1 MVKRSR
7 RRPLKAKSWVQF
19 PLALPQKITPL
30 SEKVTEFFIL
40 CPYQNPDSFPG
51 TPADA
56 CATDGVTVS
65 LAVLLRFRQPCIHA
79 AAAESCQVQRN
90 VIVAQFLK
98 TGNNFIASI
107 YLCHQGDLGRFH
119 FNAYQGSVTAYPDM
133 GKAQLRQ
140 EIFCLFD
147 PGQLFRRNGLS
158 VLDTGVNPSSATYA

>member
-1 MVKRSR
+1 MIFV
-7 RRPLKAKSWVQF
+7 LF
-19 PLALPQKITPL
+19 L
-30 SEKVTEFFIL
+30 FFA
-40 CPYQNPDSFPG
+40 N
-51 TPADA
+51 
-56 CATDGVTVS
+56 
-65 LAVLLRFRQPCIHA
+65 VLLFVFIVVASATLLVIPQGHIHA

-98 TGNNFIASI
+98 TGNNFIAGI

-158 VLDTGVNPSSATYA
+158 VLDTGGKAGI